1 LVELFTREHQ
11 TSSEWLSRVG
21 WDFKEQWAMHVV
33 VCVKQVPDPMQMMFN
48 PTLNMFVHEGKRVE
62 MWNSPVSYM
71 FNSVDNTLLR
81 KRVPTMVNPF
91 DEHAIEEAVLIKEKK
106 GGRVTVISMGPLEA
120 KEALRAA
127 IAMGADEAILLCDPS
142 MAGADTLAT
151 SRTLAAAIRQI
162 RNLDLVLFGAQ
173 TIDGATGQVA
183 PAVAQRLGMP
193 ALTCVSTIKEI
204 DLHQRQVTV
213 ERLLE
218 SGHEVAQASL
228 PTVLSVVRGINHPRY
243 PTFNGLRQAARA
255 EITVWDAVQLGL
267 RPEEVGLA
275 GSATRV
281 VGISTPPPKDR
292 QVEMLEGS
300 PADAAMRLV
309 DRLLGQKNI
318 PAQPLVVTAS
328 EEQRVISSRSGQRG
342 VWVWVEQRDGR
353 AARVSWELLGEGSR
367 IARSLETDL
376 SACVLGHNVK
386 DLAHRAIHYGADKVY
401 LVEDP
406 TLATYRNTPY
416 MATLASLVREHHPE
430 VLLLGL
436 TTRGRDLAA
445 ALATEL
451 DTGAIS
457 DCVSVHRDGEFLQ
470 YTRLAFNGT
479 VLATVV
485 CPNRRPH
492 IATVRSGV
500 FPPNIPNEGRTGS
513 TIRGGAIL
521 PEEKIKTRVI
531 EYVADTGPMNIADAR
546 VIVAGGRGM
555 GGPKGFALLAELAKV
570 LDGALA
576 ASRQAVD
583 NGWVA
588 YEHQV
593 GLTGR
598 TVQPDLYIACG
609 ISGAMQHLAG
619 MQTSHIIVAI
629 NKDRNAPIFK
639 VATYG
644 IVGDLFEVVPALT
657 EQFKRKLNGGLDG

>member
-1 LVELFTREHQ
+1 
-11 TSSEWLSRVG
+11 
-21 WDFKEQWAMHVV
+21 MHIV
-33 VCVKQVPDPMQMMFN
+33 VCIKQVPDPMQMMFN
-48 PTLNMFVHEGKRVE
+48 PTLNTFVHEGKRVE
-62 MWNSPVSYM
+62 MWNSPVSYL
-71 FNSVDNTLLR
+71 FNSEDNTLLR

-91 DEHAIEEAVLIKEKK
+91 DEHAIEEAVLMKEKK
-106 GGRVTVISMGPLEA
+106 GGQVTAISMGPSEA

-127 IAMGADEAILLCDPS
+127 LAMGADEAILLSDPF

-151 SRTLAAAIRQI
+151 SRTLAAAIRQL
-162 RNLDLVLFGAQ
+162 RGLDLVLFGAQ

-183 PAVAQRLGMP
+183 PAVAERLGMP
-193 ALTCVSTIKEI
+193 ALTCVSAIKEI
-204 DLHQRQVTV
+204 DLEKHQVTV

-218 SGHEVAQASL
+218 GGHEVAQASL
-228 PTVLSVVRGINHPRY
+228 PTVLTVVRGINHPRY
-243 PTFNGLRQAARA
+243 PTLNGLRQAARA
-255 EITVWDAVQLGL
+255 EIAIWDAAQLGL
-267 RPEEVGLA
+267 KPEEVGLA

-281 VGISTPPPKDR
+281 VAISTPPPRAR
-292 QVEMLEGS
+292 QAEMIEGN
-300 PADAAMRLV
+300 PTDAAATLV
-309 DRLLGQKNI
+309 DRLLSQKSI
-318 PAQPLVVTAS
+318 SAQRYAVSAS
-328 EEQRVISSRSGQRG
+328 EGQRVISSRNGYSG
-342 VWVWVEQRDGR
+342 VWVWVEQRDGQ

-367 IARSLETDL
+367 IARSLEMEL
-376 SACVLGHNVK
+376 SACVLGHNVNG
-386 DLAHRAIHYGADKVY
+386 LAHRAIHYGADKVY
-401 LVEDP
+401 LVDDP
-406 TLATYRNTPY
+406 TLMMYRNRPY
-416 MATLASLVREHHPE
+416 MVTLASLVREYHPE

-470 YTRLAFNGT
+470 YTRLAFNGA
-479 VLATVV
+479 VRATVV

-500 FPPNIPNEGRTGS
+500 FTRNLPNEDRTGS
-513 TIRGGAIL
+513 IVSGRAIL
-521 PEEKIKTRVI
+521 PEEKIKTRVV
-531 EYVADTGPMNIADAR
+531 EYLADTGPMNIADAR

-555 GGPKGFALLAELAKV
+555 GGPEGFAVLAELAKV
-570 LDGALA
+570 LGGALA

-629 NKDRNAPIFK
+629 NKDHNAPIFK

-657 EQFKRKLNGGLDG
+657 KQFRSKLKGGLDA